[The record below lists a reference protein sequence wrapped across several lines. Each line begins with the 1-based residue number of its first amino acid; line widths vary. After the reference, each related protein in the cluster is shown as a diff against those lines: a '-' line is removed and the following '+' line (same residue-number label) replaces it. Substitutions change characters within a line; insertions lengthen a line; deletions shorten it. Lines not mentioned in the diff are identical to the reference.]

1 MDFPTNKI
9 KVVLIK
15 NKRVKVISVIFISII
30 FEFNLFSY
38 KSNEMIVFK
47 LKIKENYRFQENWI
61 QRVIRLFVLFFHLV
75 LFNNVYSQDSILQ
88 ERTSFGG
95 VPILSYDND
104 LGFRYGGVIN
114 YFKYDDST
122 FHYSENLFL
131 RAFNTTN
138 NSFQIQSVYET
149 DHLIK
154 KSKVFIEG
162 SYLNDRSYDF
172 LGFNGG
178 ESRVNQSHIDES
190 HPDFIHHNYYKIH
203 RELLRFRFDY
213 QRYISSSRFRLL
225 SGITMNRY
233 IINLNDSLKSLYD
246 DYLQHKL
253 IDNEE
258 ENGGYLNYISLGLV
272 YEKRDNQMYC
282 SNGNWFESFVIV
294 SPKLIS
300 ESSFSKF
307 ILNWRIYRP
316 FFKTKNILMFRTS
329 IQTKMTGEVP
339 SYFNSSF
346 VDTRLNQDGVGGA
359 FNLRGFTRNSIAT
372 SGFGLVNL
380 EMRRNFISLKYKR
393 TLIDVDLSLFS
404 DQSIILQKFNLNK
417 SHLPMTISNH
427 YFHEN
432 HPYYYSSIGIGGYLI
447 LNKNSVVSINY
458 GVPLGY
464 NTFRGALYIGSSFL
478 F

>member
-1 MDFPTNKI
+1 
-9 KVVLIK
+9 
-15 NKRVKVISVIFISII
+15 
-30 FEFNLFSY
+30 
-38 KSNEMIVFK
+38 MIVFK
-47 LKIKENYRFQENWI
+47 LKISENYRFQQNWI
-61 QRVIRLFVLFFHLV
+61 QKGVLSFVIFFYLV
-75 LFNNVYSQDSILQ
+75 YLNTTHSQDTISQ
-88 ERTSFGG
+88 ARTSFGG

-114 YFKYDDST
+114 YFKYDDSS

-131 RAFNTTN
+131 RAVNTTN

-154 KSKVFIEG
+154 KSKVFIEA

-178 ESRVNQSHIDES
+178 ESRVNQSHVNES
-190 HPDFIHHNYYKIH
+190 HPDYIHHNYYKIH

-213 QRYISSSRFRLL
+213 QRYILSSRFRFL
-225 SGITMNRY
+225 SGITMSRY

-246 DYLQHKL
+246 DYLKLNL
-253 IDNEE
+253 IDSKEQT
-258 ENGGYLNYISLGLV
+258 GGYLNYISLGLI

-294 SPKLIS
+294 SNKLIS

-316 FFKTKNILMFRTS
+316 FFKTKNILMFRSS
-329 IQTKMTGEVP
+329 IQTKMTGKVP

-346 VDTRLNQDGVGGA
+346 IDSRLTQDGVGGA

-372 SGFGLVNL
+372 SGFGLINL
-380 EMRRNFISLKYKR
+380 EIRRNIISLKHKR
-393 TLIDVDLSLFS
+393 SLIDLDFSIFS
-404 DQSIILQKFNLNK
+404 DQSIILQKFNLNT

-427 YFHEN
+427 YFHQD
-432 HPYYYSSIGIGGYLI
+432 HPYYYSSVGIGAYLV

-464 NTFRGALYIGSSFL
+464 NTFKGALYIGSSFL

>member
-1 MDFPTNKI
+1 
-9 KVVLIK
+9 
-15 NKRVKVISVIFISII
+15 
-30 FEFNLFSY
+30 
-38 KSNEMIVFK
+38 MIEFK
-47 LKIKENYRFQENWI
+47 LKINENYLIHENWI
-61 QRVIRLFVLFFHLV
+61 KELFFIWL
-75 LFNNVYSQDSILQ
+75 LSYFICLNISFSQDSLKG
-88 ERTSFGG
+88 RVSYGG

-104 LGFRYGGVIN
+104 LGFRYGGVLN
-114 YFKYDDST
+114 YFKYDDSS

-138 NSFQIQSVYET
+138 NSFQIQSIYET
-149 DHLIK
+149 DHLLK
-154 KSKVFIEG
+154 KSKVFIEA

-178 ESRVNQSHIDES
+178 ESKVNQSHIDES
-190 HPDFIHHNYYKIH
+190 HPDYIHHNYYKIH

-213 QRYISSSRFRLL
+213 QRYISSSRFRIL

-233 IINLNDSLKSLYD
+233 IINLNDSLNSLYN

-253 IDNEE
+253 IDSEE
-258 ENGGYLNYISLGLV
+258 ENGGYLNYISLGLI

-294 SPKLIS
+294 SNKLIS

-329 IQTKMTGEVP
+329 IQTKMTGKVP

-346 VDTRLNQDGVGGA
+346 IDSRLTQDGVGGA

-372 SGFGLVNL
+372 SGFGLINL
-380 EMRRNFISLKYKR
+380 ELRRNFISLKHKR
-393 TLIDVDLSLFS
+393 TIIDMDLSLFS
-404 DQSIILQKFNLNK
+404 DQSIILQKFNLNI
-417 SHLPMTISNH
+417 SHLPMKISND
-427 YFHEN
+427 YFHQD
-432 HPYYYSSIGIGGYLI
+432 HPYYYSSVGIGGYFI

-458 GVPLGY
+458 GVPLGF
-464 NTFRGALYIGSSFL
+464 NSLKGALYIGSSFL

>member
-1 MDFPTNKI
+1 
-9 KVVLIK
+9 
-15 NKRVKVISVIFISII
+15 
-30 FEFNLFSY
+30 
-38 KSNEMIVFK
+38 MIVFK
-47 LKIKENYRFQENWI
+47 LKISENYRFQENWI
-61 QRVIRLFVLFFHLV
+61 QKGVLSFVIFFYLV
-75 LFNNVYSQDSILQ
+75 YLNTTHSQDTISQ
-88 ERTSFGG
+88 ARTSFGG

-114 YFKYDDST
+114 YFKYDDSS

-131 RAFNTTN
+131 RAVNTTN

-154 KSKVFIEG
+154 KSKVFIEA

-178 ESRVNQSHIDES
+178 ESRVNQSHVNES
-190 HPDFIHHNYYKIH
+190 HPDYIHHNYYKIH

-213 QRYISSSRFRLL
+213 QRYILSSRFRFL
-225 SGITMNRY
+225 SGITMSRY

-246 DYLQHKL
+246 DYLKLNL
-253 IDNEE
+253 IDSKEQT
-258 ENGGYLNYISLGLV
+258 GGYLNYISLGLI

-294 SPKLIS
+294 SNKLIS

-316 FFKTKNILMFRTS
+316 FFKTKNILMFRSS
-329 IQTKMTGEVP
+329 IQTKMTGKVP

-346 VDTRLNQDGVGGA
+346 IDSRLTQDGVGGA

-372 SGFGLVNL
+372 SGFGLINL
-380 EMRRNFISLKYKR
+380 EIRRNIISLKHKR
-393 TLIDVDLSLFS
+393 SLIDLDFSIFS
-404 DQSIILQKFNLNK
+404 DQSIILQKFNLNT

-427 YFHEN
+427 YFHQD
-432 HPYYYSSIGIGGYLI
+432 HPYYYSSVGIGAYLV

-464 NTFRGALYIGSSFL
+464 NTFKGALYIGSSFL